1 MNLFDI
7 KDRKA
12 IVTGA
17 TRGLGY
23 GMAEGLME
31 AGAEVVIV
39 GTTDKVN
46 KLAEDFC
53 NKGYKCHGVVCD
65 LSNRADLNEKFIEMI
80 NLLGGHLDIF
90 INGAGVQRRHFC
102 EDFPMDDWDD
112 VIEVNLTAAFELAQ
126 LSGRQFIKQ
135 KSKGKIILVAS
146 MLTFFG
152 GYTVPAYAASK
163 GGIAQLTKALSNE
176 WMSKG
181 INVNAIAPGYMDTD
195 MNSALMNDNKRN
207 DEILSR
213 IPAKRWGTA
222 DDMKGLTIFLSSDA
236 SDYISGAVITCDGGY
251 LCR

>member
-213 IPAKRWGTA
+213 IPAR
-222 DDMKGLTIFLSSDA
+222 
-236 SDYISGAVITCDGGY
+236 DGE
-251 LCR
+251 LLMT

>member
-1 MNLFDI
+1 MCLWAEQLFS
-7 KDRKA
+7 
-12 IVTGA
+12 
-17 TRGLGY
+17 GLETVSY
-23 GMAEGLME
+23 
-31 AGAEVVIV
+31 
-39 GTTDKVN
+39 T
-46 KLAEDFC
+46 
-53 NKGYKCHGVVCD
+53 
-65 LSNRADLNEKFIEMI
+65 
-80 NLLGGHLDIF
+80 HL
-90 INGAGVQRRHFC
+90 
-102 EDFPMDDWDD
+102 
-112 VIEVNLTAAFELAQ
+112 
-126 LSGRQFIKQ
+126 
-135 KSKGKIILVAS
+135 
-146 MLTFFG
+146 
-152 GYTVPAYAASK
+152 ASK

>member
-39 GTTDKVN
+39 GTTDKV
-46 KLAEDFC
+46 KKIAEDFC

-65 LSNRADLNEKFIEMI
+65 LSNRLELNEKFSEMI

>member
-1 MNLFDI
+1 M
-7 KDRKA
+7 
-12 IVTGA
+12 
-17 TRGLGY
+17 
-23 GMAEGLME
+23 
-31 AGAEVVIV
+31 
-39 GTTDKVN
+39 
-46 KLAEDFC
+46 
-53 NKGYKCHGVVCD
+53 
-65 LSNRADLNEKFIEMI
+65 
-80 NLLGGHLDIF
+80 NLLGGHLDIC
-90 INGAGVQRRHFC
+90 INGAGVQRRHLC

>member
-39 GTTDKVN
+39 GTTDKV
-46 KLAEDFC
+46 KKVAEDFC

-65 LSNRADLNEKFIEMI
+65 LSNRSDLNEKFIEMI